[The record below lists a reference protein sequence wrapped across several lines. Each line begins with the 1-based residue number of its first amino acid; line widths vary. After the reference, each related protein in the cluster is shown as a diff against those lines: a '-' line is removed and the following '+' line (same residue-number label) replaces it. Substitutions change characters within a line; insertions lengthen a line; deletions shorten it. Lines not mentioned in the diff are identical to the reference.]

1 MAQTANPLGTQK
13 DKGKRISQY
22 GKSIHL
28 RKGSGLLVDSPQI
41 FDHFNTYKPATYTNT
56 GPFLNPFT
64 YTTTGTAV
72 TNPTI
77 LAVGASNVTGGAGG
91 VLELTTDDVQNTAE
105 EVAGPLSATVDTGA
119 PIVFEARLK
128 VRGAASSTFA
138 TREAFF
144 GLADALTYTSGQ
156 PYTVTT
162 ASLITGTNVPTDF
175 CGFAISGVPTSG
187 ALFNTDTDGS
197 GTDGANVGYI
207 TTVASVDTIT
217 PLNFSVAGVGDGS
230 TVATGRFAANNSNN
244 ATTGAVNNTA
254 TYHVYRI
261 EVDNIGVPRFF
272 VDGKYG
278 GKGAALTITVP
289 FGPYFSVISKTA
301 SAANTSAIMDID
313 YVYMRS
319 SSTWSTGSAL

>member
-1 MAQTANPLGTQK
+1 MATASPLGTSK
-13 DKGKRISQY
+13 DKGKRITQY
-22 GKSIHL
+22 GKSLHL
-28 RKGSGLLVDSPQI
+28 RKGAGLLADSPTI
-41 FDHFNTYKPATYTNT
+41 FDHFNQYKPAAITAT
-56 GPFLNPFT
+56 GPLLYPFT
-64 YTTTGTAV
+64 YTSTGTAV

-105 EVAGPLSATVDTGA
+105 EISTPLMATIDTGA
-119 PIVFEARLK
+119 PLVFETRLK

-144 GLADALTYTSGQ
+144 GLGDALTYTSGQ

-162 ASLITGTNVPTDF
+162 ASAITGTNVPTDF

-187 ALFNTDTDGS
+187 TLFNTDTDGS

-217 PLNFSVAGVGDGS
+217 PLNFSVSGVGDGS
-230 TVATGRFAANNSNN
+230 SVALGRFAANNSNN

-261 EVDNIGVPRFF
+261 EVDPAGVPRFF

-278 GKGAALTITVP
+278 GKGAALTATVP
-289 FGPYFSVISKTA
+289 FGAYFTIISKTA
-301 SAANTSAIMDID
+301 SAANTQAIMDID
-313 YVYMRS
+313 YVYYRAA
-319 SSTWSTGSAL
+319 STWATGTWI